1 MKPNEKIQQIN
12 LSELK
17 PFNNHPFK
25 IRQDD
30 EMEQITESIKEYGV
44 ITPALARPMPE
55 AGYELI
61 SGHRRMEACK
71 MLGIDTMP
79 VMVREMNDIE
89 AVITMADS
97 NLQRENVLP
106 SEKAFAYKMKM
117 DAQNRQGQRT
127 DLTSCQAGTKLESEN
142 SKRQI
147 YRYIRL
153 TELIPEILQMVDE
166 NKIAFTPAVELSY
179 LSADEQYNLLDSMQ
193 RNDCTP
199 SHAQAIQLKKLSQD
213 GLLTKDKINDIL
225 SELKPNQ
232 QEQYKFKRDEIRKYF
247 PKSYSDKQVYDSVF
261 KALELLKRQRER
273 NRDSR

>member
-1 MKPNEKIQQIN
+1 MKIEKIEQIKI
-12 LSELK
+12 LDLK
-17 PFNNHPFK
+17 PFENHPFK

-30 EMEQITESIKEYGV
+30 EMAQITESIKEYGV

-55 AGYELI
+55 AGYELV
-61 SGHRRMEACK
+61 SGHRRLEACK
-71 MLGIDTMP
+71 ALGIDTIP
-79 VMVREMNDIE
+79 VMIREMSDRE
-89 AVITMADS
+89 AVIAMADS

-106 SEKAFAYKMKM
+106 SERAFAYKMKM

-153 TELIPEILQMVDE
+153 TNLIPDLLQMVDE
-166 NKIAFTPAVELSY
+166 SKIAFTPAVELSY
-179 LSADEQYNLLDSMQ
+179 LSADEQCNLLDSMQ
-193 RNDCTP
+193 LNDCTP

-213 GLLTKDKINDIL
+213 GLLTKDKMNDIL

-247 PKSYSDKQVYDSVF
+247 PKSYTDRQVYDDVF
-261 KALELLKRQRER
+261 KALELLKRHRER